1 MLKTLALIKPD
12 AVKKNLIGKILAEA
26 EKAGL
31 KINAMRM
38 VTLTKEEAGE
48 FYSVHKGKP
57 FYEPLTEFISE
68 GPIVVAVLE
77 GHDCIEVWR
86 GTMGATDP
94 EEAAKGTIRNLYGDS
109 VSRNAVHGSDSP
121 ESAASEI
128 SFFADIL

>member
-1 MLKTLALIKPD
+1 MLKTVALIKPD

-31 KINAMRM
+31 TINSLRM
-38 VTLTKEEAGE
+38 MTLSREQAGE

-68 GPIVVAVLE
+68 GPIVVAILA
-77 GHDCIEVWR
+77 GDNCIEEWR
-86 GTMGATDP
+86 RIMGATDP
-94 EEAAKGTIRNLYGDS
+94 EEAAEGTIRNLYGES

-121 ESAASEI
+121 ESAESEI
-128 SFFADIL
+128 SFFARFL

>member
-26 EKAGL
+26 EEAGL
-31 KINAMRM
+31 KINTMRM

-48 FYSVHKGKP
+48 FYSVHRGKP

-68 GPIVVAVLE
+68 GPIVVAVLK
-77 GHDCIEVWR
+77 GDNCIEEWR
-86 GTMGATDP
+86 RIMGATDP
-94 EEAAKGTIRNLYGDS
+94 VEAAEGTIRNLYGES

-121 ESAASEI
+121 ESAVSEI
-128 SFFADIL
+128 SFFARLL